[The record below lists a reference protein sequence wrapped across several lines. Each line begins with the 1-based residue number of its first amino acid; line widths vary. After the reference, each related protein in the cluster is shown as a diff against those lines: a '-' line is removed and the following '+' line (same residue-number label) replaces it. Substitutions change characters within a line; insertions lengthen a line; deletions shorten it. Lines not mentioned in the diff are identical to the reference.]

1 MEPQATPARRHRR
14 SAGLHRLDP
23 DGSRPHQAGR
33 RPTFTKE
40 HDMSASFPSPF
51 EIEMPAGFY
60 FQNWDELYGRWM
72 DKVRALIDELE
83 ALSFEPLPER
93 EPLEVVTSGR
103 GTGSGYDLQVAYHRL
118 LDLVHKLWQYH
129 FEFLNLGYA

>member
-33 RPTFTKE
+33 RPALTKE

-51 EIEMPAGFY
+51 EIG
-60 FQNWDELYGRWM
+60 NELSARWSDKGR
-72 DKVRALIDELE
+72 APTAELE
-83 ALSFEPLPER
+83 PLSFESLPKR
-93 EPLEVVTSGR
+93 EQLEVVTSGR
-103 GTGSGYDLQVAYHRL
+103 GTGSGYDLQVAYPRL

-129 FEFLNLGYA
+129 FEFLNLGYAAYLDF